1 MFIRLNRFRHVPDFT
16 QIACSINCIFFYI
29 DLQLLG
35 VSGCSF
41 DPTKLTSLSVNEKRD
56 IIYALSQ
63 SPEDP
68 SAVLQSWSRKD
79 LLEVLCLEM
88 GKERK
93 YTSVTKI
100 RLIEHLMGIV
110 SEKRHFTKELT
121 VSTTPST
128 MQFSSKRQR
137 KDEHPTRIQ
146 PANMSIDGI
155 NSVIKAEASNNNL
168 HLCPNSACRATL
180 YLKNAFCKRC
190 SCCICYNYDDNKD
203 PSLWLVCSNVN
214 TSSKSDSCGMSC
226 HIDCAMHH
234 EKTGIMKKTDCSL
247 RLDGSFYCVSCGKI
261 NDLLG

>member
-1 MFIRLNRFRHVPDFT
+1 M
-16 QIACSINCIFFYI
+16 
-29 DLQLLG
+29 LG
-35 VSGCSF
+35 VSGYSF
-41 DPTKLTSLSVNEKRD
+41 DPTKLTSLSIDEKRD
-56 IIYALSQ
+56 IIYALSR

-110 SEKRHFTKELT
+110 SEKILGKSHFKEEVT

-128 MQFSSKRQR
+128 MQLSSKRQR

-146 PANMSIDGI
+146 PTNMSIDDT
-155 NSVIKAEASNNNL
+155 NTVIKFESSDNNSL
-168 HLCPNSACRATL
+168 QLCPNSACRAIL
-180 YLKNAFCKRC
+180 NIENSFCKRC
-190 SCCICYNYDDNKD
+190 SCCICYTYDDNKD
-203 PSLWLVCSNVN
+203 PSLWLVCSNIN
-214 TSSKSDSCGMSC
+214 NPSEFDSCGTSC

-234 EKTGIMKKTDCSL
+234 ENSGIMKKTARDL
-247 RLDGSFYCVSCGKI
+247 RMDGTFYCVSCGKI